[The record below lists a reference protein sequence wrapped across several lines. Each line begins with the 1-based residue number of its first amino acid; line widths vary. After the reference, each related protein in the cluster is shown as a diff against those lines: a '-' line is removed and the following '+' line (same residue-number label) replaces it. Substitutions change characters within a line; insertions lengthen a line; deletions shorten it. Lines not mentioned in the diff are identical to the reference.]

1 MADAN
6 SPWPQYSGP
15 AAGGRQAAA
24 FVNKGVNGTA
34 PVLWRTDLGR
44 GTVFG
49 SPVLSS
55 AGFLAVCAGGDI
67 FVLSAAS
74 GAPIWTSSAL
84 SCDTYAPAWAPRV
97 LVAAGVQGV
106 GVLAATDGTLGWR
119 FTGSGAAF
127 YTPTLASYDG
137 CDVGGTC
144 VGTGAGEARVYI
156 GSADNC
162 LYALRLVDGSPAWS
176 ACLGA
181 PVRSSVALA
190 ANLGLLFAAAEDGS
204 VHGLRTADGTAA
216 WPAFGLGALTVA
228 APALTVGG
236 DALVLGSFAGAVVA
250 LGAADGTLRWS
261 TSLGGRVHAVAARG
275 VAGDM
280 LVGSDNGTLASLDAR
295 TGALRWLWAVPPTA
309 TGAGVRS
316 AAAVDAAGTVIFG
329 SDSGAVLAVRAPLAA
344 MTWGV
349 ENAAEEAAWAATAAA
364 ASADAADAAAPAPS
378 PRLQWAVQTGG
389 EVYSSPCIGTDGTV
403 FVGSYDGSVWA
414 ISAPSAAPSAPVA
427 VSQVAI
433 AAAVLAAVTLVA
445 IAFLLALRAL
455 PAWRARLCSCCAGRG
470 ASLAPVGFRGDT
482 SSHTA
487 SGLVVG
493 GLASARAAIAAAGH
507 RTAATVASM
516 GGRRTNAAGNDD
528 DDSRS
533 AGLLASR
540 SDVL

>member
-1 MADAN
+1 M
-6 SPWPQYSGP
+6 
-15 AAGGRQAAA
+15 
-24 FVNKGVNGTA
+24 
-34 PVLWRTDLGR
+34 
-44 GTVFG
+44 
-49 SPVLSS
+49 
-55 AGFLAVCAGGDI
+55 
-67 FVLSAAS
+67 
-74 GAPIWTSSAL
+74 
-84 SCDTYAPAWAPRV
+84 
-97 LVAAGVQGV
+97 
-106 GVLAATDGTLGWR
+106 GVLAATDGALGWR

-181 PVRSSVALA
+181 PVRSSVAVA
-190 ANLGLLFAAAEDGS
+190 ANLGLLFAAAEDGT

-295 TGALRWLWAVPPTA
+295 TGELRWLWAVPPTA

-344 MTWGV
+344 MTSGMEIAV
-349 ENAAEEAAWAATAAA
+349 EEAAWAAAAAA
-364 ASADAADAAAPAPS
+364 ASADAAAATAAAPAPS

-389 EVYSSPCIGTDGTV
+389 EVYSSPCIGADGTV

-433 AAAVLAAVTLVA
+433 AAAVLAAVALVA
-445 IAFLLALRAL
+445 IAFLLVLRAL
-455 PAWRARLCSCCAGRG
+455 PAWRARLFSCCAAGRG
-470 ASLAPVGFRGDT
+470 ASSAPVGFRGAT
-482 SSHTA
+482 ASHTT

-493 GLASARAAIAAAGH
+493 GLANARAAIAAVGH

-516 GGRRTNAAGNDD
+516 GGRHTKAAGNDD

-540 SDVL
+540 ADVL